1 LLAGK
6 LEGIGK
12 FTLETLRRMVLNH
25 PEAQFYFFFDRP
37 YDPQFIFA
45 PNITPIVLSPPARHP
60 FLFYI
65 WFEISVANA
74 LRKINPDVFL
84 STDGLTTLNTQVPR
98 VTVMH
103 DLAFEHYPQDLA
115 LIIRNYLRYFS
126 PKFARESR
134 RIIAVSEFTKQD
146 ICRQYGIPSGK
157 IDVVYNDASVFFSP
171 TTDEEQEATRE
182 QFSQNKPYFMFVGA
196 IHPRKNLVN
205 LFKAF
210 DTFKHQTHSE
220 AKLLIVGRKAWNS
233 RDISNAFEQLR
244 YQDDVIFTGRVT
256 DEELRNLYSAA
267 LANVYVPTLEGFG
280 IPIVEAQKCNCPVI
294 TSNVSSMPEVGGDA
308 VLLVDPFNVAEISG
322 AMKTMAEDASLR
334 QTLIYLGRQN
344 LKRFSWERS
353 ACQLWDSLMLATK
366 SAKEPA

>member
-1 LLAGK
+1 
-6 LEGIGK
+6 
-12 FTLETLRRMVLNH
+12 MVHNH
-25 PEAQFYFFFDRP
+25 PEVQFYFFFDRP
-37 YDPQFIFA
+37 YDPQFIFG
-45 PNITPIVLSPPARHP
+45 PNVTPIVLNPPARHP

-65 WFEISVANA
+65 WFEISVAQA

-84 STDGLTTLNTQVPR
+84 STDGLTTLNTDVPR

-103 DLAFEHYPQDLA
+103 DLAFEHYPYDLA

-146 ICRQYGIPSGK
+146 ICRQYGIQPDK
-157 IDVVYNDASVFFSP
+157 IDVVYNDASAFFSP
-171 TTDEEQEATRE
+171 ASEEEQELTRYR
-182 QFSQNKPYFMFVGA
+182 FSQGKPYFMFVGA

-210 DTFKHQTHSE
+210 DTFKRQTSSE
-220 AKLLIVGRKAWNS
+220 VKLLIVGRKAWNS
-233 RDISNAFEQLR
+233 KEISKTFEQLR
-244 YQDDVIFTGRVT
+244 FQDDVIFTGRVT
-256 DEELRNLYSAA
+256 DEELRQLYSAA
-267 LANVYVPTLEGFG
+267 QANVYVPTLEGFG

-308 VLLVDPFNVAEISG
+308 VLLVDPFNVTEITA
-322 AMKTMAEDASLR
+322 AMKQICENVALR

-353 ACQLWDSLMLATK
+353 AGQLWNSLMLATK